1 MMNWEEILK
10 AVEVLKHYCESMNI
24 SKCLRTDCIF
34 AHNDKCLLWES
45 SPEDWNME
53 VIENNIQNL
62 LNM

>member
-1 MMNWEEILK
+1 MMNWEEILR

-34 AHNDKCLLWES
+34 TDDGDCMLCEMV
-45 SPEDWNME
+45 PEDWNME
-53 VIENNIQNL
+53 VIETNIQNL